1 MYTSRIR
8 SRPDDSGSPFFSP
21 SFVDHMKQTESRTA
35 DRGSR
40 KKVILEL
47 NKHGLNGNL
56 VGKMFRWYCKIYLK
70 KKKKCYTKL
79 MLVLTTINII
89 L

>member
-1 MYTSRIR
+1 MTVV
-8 SRPDDSGSPFFSP
+8 PLFFPP

-47 NKHGLNGNL
+47 NKHGLNGTL
-56 VGKMFRWYCKIYLK
+56 VGKIFKWYYKIYLK
-70 KKKKCYTKL
+70 KKR
-79 MLVLTTINII
+79 I
-89 L
+89 LGNVTQS